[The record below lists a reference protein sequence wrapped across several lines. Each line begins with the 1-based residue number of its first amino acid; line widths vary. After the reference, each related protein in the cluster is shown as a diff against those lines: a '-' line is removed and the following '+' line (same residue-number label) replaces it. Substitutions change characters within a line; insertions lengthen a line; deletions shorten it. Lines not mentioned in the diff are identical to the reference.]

1 MKHFSELISK
11 FLHTKGLS
19 KEAYASLIIEKTKRI
34 LSDHFGDDVFQFCT
48 VQKYQNKKVFI
59 STTSSSWKQT
69 LHSHSSSFLLLI
81 QSEFPQEK
89 IENITIL

>member
-11 FLHTKGLS
+11 FLQKQGLN
-19 KEAYASLIIEKTKRI
+19 KEAYASLILEKTRII
-34 LSDHFGDDVFQFCT
+34 LSDHFGDEVFQFCT
-48 VQKYQNKKVFI
+48 VKKYQNKKVFI

-81 QSEFPQEK
+81 QSEFPKEK
-89 IENITIL
+89 IKEIIVH